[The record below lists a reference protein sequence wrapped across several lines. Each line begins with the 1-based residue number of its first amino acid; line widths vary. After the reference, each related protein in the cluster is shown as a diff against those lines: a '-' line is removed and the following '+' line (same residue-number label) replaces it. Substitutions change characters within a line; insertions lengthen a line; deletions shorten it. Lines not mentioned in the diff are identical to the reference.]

1 MLVALGHH
9 GTAAVPAAV
18 ADDVDL
24 GGEEGVGGADDGADV
39 HVVLEV
45 LDGHMEGMAP
55 RIEVGD
61 DRLHR
66 PIAVAIDDV
75 ARIALG
81 QQLRIEPRVAGRVHG
96 AQRRLR
102 HVLVIVNLLRGML
115 IGVAEVIPG
124 VSGGTVALIV
134 GLYRRL
140 IDAIADVVLAGRRLI
155 TGPRDEVGPL
165 LRGLPWSMLI
175 PVALG
180 MITAIILGARFIEP
194 LLDSHPEQMRA
205 LFFGLVAAGIAVPLG
220 ILTRTAPGG
229 VGWRDGLLIAG
240 AALVA
245 LVLTGLPPATVTDP
259 PLIAV
264 FLGAAIAICALV
276 VPGVSGSFLLLSLG
290 LYAATISAVN
300 DRNITY
306 LVTFALGAVAGLA
319 VFVSFLRWL
328 LDQHTRLTM
337 AIIVGLMIGSLR
349 ALWPW
354 QDDDRG
360 LLAPSSDVLGVVLLA
375 LAGVAVVAALL
386 WIERRL
392 HVSEADR

>member
-1 MLVALGHH
+1 
-9 GTAAVPAAV
+9 
-18 ADDVDL
+18 
-24 GGEEGVGGADDGADV
+24 
-39 HVVLEV
+39 
-45 LDGHMEGMAP
+45 
-55 RIEVGD
+55 
-61 DRLHR
+61 
-66 PIAVAIDDV
+66 
-75 ARIALG
+75 
-81 QQLRIEPRVAGRVHG
+81 
-96 AQRRLR
+96 
-102 HVLVIVNLLRGML
+102 VLVIVNLLRGML

-155 TGPRDEVGPL
+155 TGPRNEVGPL

-175 PVALG
+175 PVAVG
-180 MITAIILGARFIEP
+180 MVTAIILGARFIEP

-220 ILTRTAPGG
+220 ILLRTAPGG
-229 VGWRDGLLIAG
+229 LGWRDALLIAG
-240 AALVA
+240 AAILAV
-245 LVLTGLPPATVTDP
+245 VLTGLPPATVTDP

-264 FLGAAIAICALV
+264 FLGAAVAICALV
-276 VPGVSGSFLLLSLG
+276 VPGVSGSFLLLSFG

-300 DRNITY
+300 DRNVTY

-328 LDQHTRLTM
+328 LDHHTRLTM

-360 LLAPSSDVLGVVLLA
+360 LLAPSSDVLSVVVLA

-392 HVSEADR
+392 HVSEAD